1 MPHDNLDRQDRL
13 VRDTGVLRGGFART
27 SAGSYSGGNIE
38 DALHDPSGARKMAG
52 VSSRCSVRAH

>member
-38 DALHDPSGARKMAG
+38 DALHDPSGARKMT
-52 VSSRCSVRAH
+52 VSSRCSVRAD